1 VRIAGEAIN
10 PIAFLSPVK
19 SDPSNA
25 KILLAA
31 KTVDSTA
38 IGGPADGE

>member
-1 VRIAGEAIN
+1 M
-10 PIAFLSPVK
+10 K
-19 SDPSNA
+19 SDPSSA

-38 IGGPADGE
+38 IGGPAEGE